1 MSRTEELIKKLLALA
16 RDSGATPAERRAAA
30 AKAAALRQRAAPAKA
45 KAAPAAPKRP
55 AAWVPP
61 SGGRTNRRPVP
72 STPEEVAAAA
82 ARYAGRGISDKR
94 SDNEE
99 DDR

>member
-1 MSRTEELIKKLLALA
+1 VNKTEELIKKLLALS
-16 RDSGATPAERRAAA
+16 RDKGATPAERRAAA
-30 AKAAALRQRAAPAKA
+30 GRVAALRQRAAE
-45 KAAPAAPKRP
+45 AAPKVAPKRP

-61 SGGRTNRRPVP
+61 SGARTNRRPAP
-72 STPEEVAAAA
+72 STPEEVMAAA

-99 DDR
+99 GER